1 MDGSPC
7 LIVELEYRIDGAL
20 SAKLT
25 HRELTDD
32 YGPVTVLLSWHDPS
46 IVEAVVHKLCRQFPV
61 MRLFYKAWP
70 IRRIM
75 ARKLE
80 MKRVA
85 DIRKFL
91 KLSPPSESSPYELQA
106 RVANELSAFEL
117 NNRINLIKIQ
127 NQEAKD
133 HVVQAKWVAVARER
147 LA

>member
-7 LIVELEYRIDGAL
+7 LIVELEYRIDSAL

-46 IVEAVVHKLCRQFPV
+46 IVESVVHKLCRQFPV
-61 MRLFYKAWP
+61 IRLFYKAWL
-70 IRRIM
+70 IRRII

-80 MKRVA
+80 IKRVA

-91 KLSPPSESSPYELQA
+91 KLLLPSKSSPYELQA

-127 NQEAKD
+127 N
-133 HVVQAKWVAVARER
+133 
-147 LA
+147 